1 MRLKAEARGVPKLAA
16 DVVQAKKSPGVPEK
30 PAHPLAVIAFLI
42 FIIGGPIYLWI
53 QAKNAPK
60 VKEPEPVATYSTVA
74 FEVGCRSLI
83 RDQLKS
89 PATAEFEDTFAS
101 NSIQTLPVGYFWPGW
116 VDSQNSFGAL
126 IRTKFKCVWDKKT
139 DELTTKILP

>member
-1 MRLKAEARGVPKLAA
+1 MNDPELKFPKSTFIWVGVL
-16 DVVQAKKSPGVPEK
+16 GV
-30 PAHPLAVIAFLI
+30 AIVLIAFAGRYI
-42 FIIGGPIYLWI
+42 PESKPE
-53 QAKNAPK
+53 A
-60 VKEPEPVATYSTVA
+60 EPVAVYNTLE
-74 FEVGCRSLI
+74 FEVQCRGMI

-89 PATAEFEDTFAS
+89 PATAEFENAIENDS
-101 NSIQTLPVGYFWPGW
+101 VQTLPSGFFWPGW